1 MKEITEITNDYKQQ
15 LAPTLEDNSVFN
27 LDLRYKKQEECW
39 FYSITYGNLI
49 IKNSKLVLSSNL
61 LNQWK
66 NILPFGL
73 ACLSSDEAAKTSDP
87 FLLNDFSSGRV
98 KLYIL
103 TKDELAQMED
113 ALNNG

>member
-27 LDLRYKKQEECW
+27 LELRYKKQEECW
-39 FYSITYGNLI
+39 FYSLTYRNLI
-49 IKNSKLVLSSNL
+49 IKGSKLVLSSNL
-61 LNQWK
+61 LHQWK

-73 ACLSSDEAAKTSDP
+73 ACLSNDDPSQTTDP

-98 KLYIL
+98 RLYIL
-103 TKDELAQMED
+103 TKDEVAQFEN

>member
-1 MKEITEITNDYKQQ
+1 MKQITEITNDYKQQ

-27 LDLRYKKQEECW
+27 FELKYKVQEEAW
-39 FYSITYGNLI
+39 LYSIVYKNLV

-61 LNQWK
+61 LSQWK

-73 ACLSSDEAAKTSDP
+73 ACISNDEKSKNSDP

-98 KLYIL
+98 QIFIL
-103 TKDELAQMED
+103 TKSEAEELENSINSQ
-113 ALNNG
+113 